1 MLDLRR
7 RNLFTFVVGA
17 KVALPRIA
25 WPQSGSK
32 IPGVGY
38 LWHAGTAKE
47 EHPYQECPL

>member
-1 MLDLRR
+1 MLELRR

-17 KVALPRIA
+17 MVALPRIA